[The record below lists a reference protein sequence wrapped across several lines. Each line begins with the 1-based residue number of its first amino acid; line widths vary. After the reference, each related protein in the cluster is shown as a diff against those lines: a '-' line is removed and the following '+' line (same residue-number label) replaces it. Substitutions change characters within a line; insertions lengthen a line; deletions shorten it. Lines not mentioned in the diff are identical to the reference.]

1 MRRRRRRDIPRHPR
15 ESFSRRVAILWRR
28 RRQPVRVETVVRK
41 TNKKTKKNQR
51 QRSPSD
57 LHPRSRA
64 RDSSRQHGPSQH
76 GTPTACCTRRHLSS
90 TDRTSPALGS
100 RPSASA
106 QSALLSRRTGGQ
118 ALLNVGPAIADGGA
132 CGPANVGRRL
142 PWPEGANGAAAAERP
157 LDDVNACEGGGAVVP
172 GADLRRWILHGG
184 FRREF
189 VARQS
194 ATTSHM
200 RWSTST
206 SIPSIHVV
214 SSANDEEFCLDSA
227 DASRSSS
234 RMLSRDAK
242 SMEHSRTKRGVS
254 ELGAGGHAARDS
266 AAARR
271 FSGDRTS
278 SSSSSSVASS
288 SVSDDDGARLRLCG
302 VSRGH
307 RHVSESSSEPS
318 HRAAASFEARRR
330 IPSSSSPSCVW
341 LWRRGRV
348 EIGEDRA
355 RPGGDA
361 AAFARIEDP
370 ASTRTERSDPGGEG
384 RRETR
389 ASLSAVGRRCRWL
402 GFWETGGLPARAGIA
417 LCVVAS
423 TARAPL
429 PPLTSESGPAHM
441 ARYS

>member
-1 MRRRRRRDIPRHPR
+1 M
-15 ESFSRRVAILWRR
+15 
-28 RRQPVRVETVVRK
+28 
-41 TNKKTKKNQR
+41 
-51 QRSPSD
+51 
-57 LHPRSRA
+57 
-64 RDSSRQHGPSQH
+64 
-76 GTPTACCTRRHLSS
+76 
-90 TDRTSPALGS
+90 
-100 RPSASA
+100 
-106 QSALLSRRTGGQ
+106 
-118 ALLNVGPAIADGGA
+118 
-132 CGPANVGRRL
+132 

-157 LDDVNACEGGGAVVP
+157 LDDVNACEGGAQSS
-172 GADLRRWILHGG
+172 RGG
-184 FRREF
+184 FETVDFARRVSKQL

-214 SSANDEEFCLDSA
+214 SSANDEEFCLDGA

-234 RMLSRDAK
+234 RMLTGTQSPWSTRGQ
-242 SMEHSRTKRGVS
+242 GVS
-254 ELGAGGHAARDS
+254 ELGAGNHAARDS

-288 SVSDDDGARLRLCG
+288 SVSDDDGARLRLCR

-307 RHVSESSSEPS
+307 RHVTSPRRALAPS
-318 HRAAASFEARRR
+318 RLVRS
-330 IPSSSSPSCVW
+330 PTPNSSSSSPSCVW

-370 ASTRTERSDPGGEG
+370 ASTGTERSIPAAKVAARRAVVGGG
-384 RRETR
+384 STVPSAGVLGNRR
-389 ASLSAVGRRCRWL
+389 V
-402 GFWETGGLPARAGIA
+402 TG
-417 LCVVAS
+417 
-423 TARAPL
+423 
-429 PPLTSESGPAHM
+429 ESGYRALRGGGGG
-441 ARYS
+441 ARPCRRSRRSRVRHTWLDTADA